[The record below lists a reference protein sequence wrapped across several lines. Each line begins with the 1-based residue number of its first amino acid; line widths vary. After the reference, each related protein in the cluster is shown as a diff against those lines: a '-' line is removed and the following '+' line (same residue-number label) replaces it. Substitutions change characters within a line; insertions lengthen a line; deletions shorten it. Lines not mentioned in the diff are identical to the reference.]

1 MSIPNPK
8 PNTPSKIVKL
18 VGKVARKTPN
28 PTSWSVIEDQNGNL
42 SGSVEYQY
50 DYVFGQ
56 GVGEL
61 YLPQRGEPHP
71 YDYRLFAVE
80 IQAKYGQNQLCI
92 VSVNY
97 AGISGN
103 VSTGGSTSDLTWELS
118 CPTSDEPIDTHPN
131 FFGMG
136 TVTGVPA
143 VLYQGQDWSDAANVY
158 KPAPNDGLVFWNLS
172 NVEVDNNQHFQ
183 SFKNNRTNRKARL
196 TGVRAYKKPG
206 ATLRVNFTALDTSR
220 YDWILENLGKR
231 YEKIPLAEVQ
241 NDLPSSA
248 ATGQDWLMTSASVQK
263 ANRTYKYQVEFM
275 QSGRFGWNQYIYQLG
290 TRR

>member
-1 MSIPNPK
+1 MATPNSKTNSNPK
-8 PNTPSKIVKL
+8 TVKL
-18 VGKVARKTPN
+18 IGKQARKTPN
-28 PTSWSVIEDQNGNL
+28 PTSWSVVEDQNGNL
-42 SGSVEYQY
+42 SGLVEYQY
-50 DYVFGQ
+50 DYTFGQ

-80 IQAKYGQNQLCI
+80 IQSKYGQNQLCI
-92 VSVNY
+92 VTVSY

-136 TVTGVPA
+136 THADGILIP
-143 VLYQGQDWSDAANVY
+143 YQGQDLSNDPNVY
-158 KPAPNDGLVFWNLS
+158 FTTGNVGLVRWNLA

-183 SFKNNRTNRKARL
+183 SFKNNATMRNAHL

-206 ATLRVNFTALDTSR
+206 ATLRINFTSLDSSR
-220 YDWILENLGKR
+220 YDWIIKNLGKR
-231 YEKIPLAEVQ
+231 YDTIPLKEVAK
-241 NDLPSSA
+241 DLPD
-248 ATGQDWLMTSASVQK
+248 ATAKGANWLMTSASVQK
-263 ANRTYKYQVEFM
+263 VNRTYKYQVEFM
-275 QSGRFGWNQYIYQLG
+275 QSGSYGWNPYIYQVG
-290 TRR
+290 TSS